1 MMPSESELRTKGINM
16 SFKLDNATVQKN
28 IEALQA
34 FMKKEGLEYFYVSS
48 FDPYLNEYVPM
59 KNSPRYY
66 VTGFSGSVA
75 EVLLPASGKV
85 KLYVDGRYHEQADLE
100 CDSDIIDIV
109 KTPQNTSNSSLLQED
124 LKSLG
129 VKEIG
134 IESQR
139 TSLGFYQVLNKD
151 YKVRSFSEDKMREVL
166 PFESL
171 GDFPAIKQ
179 LDSSLAGRSV
189 SEKLDLIFKEE
200 PNSAHFISAVD
211 TLSWITNCRGYHL
224 PFQSSFLGRG
234 LAVKDKV
241 YVFIEEGI
249 ELECGDNATEFITTD
264 MTQTLKSLSSN
275 IEKLYFDKTM
285 LNASDFM
292 TLESL
297 FSKDVLENK
306 DGGLIEFQSIKDETE
321 LNSIRA
327 SFKRSDKAIY
337 NTIQTIKKRVG
348 AGDKVSELDLYN
360 LTTEKYNEQGA
371 VGQSFNTI
379 AGADA
384 NGSIIHYGDPK
395 ADVYLREDSMALL
408 DSGGYFESG
417 FATDTTRTFMCSN
430 KEGSKKHKEIYTLVL
445 KGTLN
450 LQNAIFKPGTRGHGL
465 DAICRQPL
473 YQYGYDYA
481 HGTGHGVGIHVHEGG
496 AGISPARPYLMKPG
510 QVVSIEPGIYIP
522 GFGGVR
528 LENIAIVKEHPEYA
542 GFLCFEN
549 LVYIGFDPLLIDET
563 LLTETEKKWLAEY
576 EDICRE
582 RGTSFIN

>member
-1 MMPSESELRTKGINM
+1 MA
-16 SFKLDNATVQKN
+16 FKIDNATVQNN
-28 IEALQA
+28 IKAMQA
-34 FMKKEGLEYFYVSS
+34 FMKKENLDYFYVSS

-75 EVLLPASGKV
+75 EVLLPKEGKV

-100 CDSDIIDIV
+100 CDLEIIEVI
-109 KTPQNTSNSSLLQED
+109 KTPQNTSNSSLLMED
-124 LKSLG
+124 LKNLG
-129 VKEIG
+129 VTEIG
-134 IESQR
+134 IESER
-139 TSLGFYQVLNKD
+139 TSLGFYQVLSTC
-151 YKVRSFSEDKMREVL
+151 YKVKTFSEELMRSIL

-171 GDFPAIKQ
+171 GTFPPIKQ
-179 LDSSLAGRSV
+179 LDTSLAGRTV
-189 SEKLDLIFKEE
+189 TEKLDLIFKSE
-200 PNSAHFISAVD
+200 PKSAHFITAVD

-234 LAVKDKV
+234 LAIKDKV
-241 YVFIEEGI
+241 FVFIESGI
-249 ELECGDNATEFITTD
+249 EVDCDDSAIEFISTD
-264 MTQTLKSLSSN
+264 MKDKLVTLSSK
-275 IEKLYFDKTM
+275 IEKLYYDKIM
-285 LNASDFM
+285 LNAADFM
-292 TLESL
+292 ILESL
-297 FSKDVLENK
+297 FSKEVLEHK
-306 DGGLIEFQSIKDETE
+306 DGGLIEFQSLKDETE

-337 NTIQTIKKRVG
+337 NTIKTVKEKVSQG
-348 AGDKVSELDLYN
+348 EKVSELDLYN

-417 FATDTTRTFMCSN
+417 FATDTTRTFMCSTI
-430 KEGSKKHKEIYTLVL
+430 EGSAKHKEIYTLVL

-473 YQYGYDYA
+473 YQYGYDFA

-496 AGISPARPYLMKPG
+496 VGISPARNYLMQAG
-510 QVVSIEPGIYIP
+510 QVVSIEPGIYLP

-528 LENIAIVKEHPEYA
+528 LENIAIVKDHPEYE

-549 LVYIGFDPLLIDET
+549 LVYIGFDPLLIEES
-563 LLTETEKKWLAEY
+563 LLTDQEKKWLEEY
-576 EDICRE
+576 EAICTE
-582 RGTSFIN
+582 RGTSFLN